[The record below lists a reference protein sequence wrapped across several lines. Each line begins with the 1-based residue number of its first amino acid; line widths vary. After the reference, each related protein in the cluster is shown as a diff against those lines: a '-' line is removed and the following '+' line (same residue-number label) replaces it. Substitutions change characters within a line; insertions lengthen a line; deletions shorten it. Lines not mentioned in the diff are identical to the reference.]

1 MGRGEDDV
9 GLPRPLLEWAAPG
22 AGAAH
27 FVGGVGRMF
36 GAAAITQLQGEMTYV
51 TQ

>member
-22 AGAAH
+22 TGAAH
-27 FVGGVGRMF
+27 FVGAVGGVQ
-36 GAAAITQLQGEMTYV
+36 GAAAIT
-51 TQ
+51 